1 MKIYFAGAI
10 RGGREFQSFYSQI
23 IEYLKNYG
31 TVLTEHIGN
40 PDIDVSGESDMDDI
54 EIYSRDR
61 EWIIE
66 SNLIIAEVSNPSLG
80 VGYELGLAESLGKKV
95 LCLFYE
101 GNPNQLSAMIAG
113 NNSYQIET
121 YKNFDNA
128 KSIIDSF
135 IKEI

>member
-1 MKIYFAGAI
+1 M
-10 RGGREFQSFYSQI
+10 RS
-23 IEYLKNYG
+23 
-31 TVLTEHIGN
+31 EHIGN
-40 PDIDVSGESDMDDI
+40 PDLDVSGESDMDDI

-61 EWIIE
+61 DWIVE
-66 SNLIIAEVSNPSLG
+66 SDIIVAEVSNPSLG

-121 YKNFDNA
+121 YKDFEDA

-135 IKEI
+135 IGEI